1 MQAVLAL
8 EFDANH
14 FLDDK
19 SCLEWIAKSEY
30 DYVLGLKGFRLKLR
44 KKCIYLCGEPRK
56 VFAFYTNQWR
66 YPNLYLARPNPHV
79 AVLKKTGTEL
89 YGPVDLPEP
98 LPETV
103 EKVEKRAER
112 EVTRK
117 EKEEKRREKRKE
129 ERRKRKLASSSE
141 DGQRARQKKIKEEP
155 RGLSPIP
162 LERQESGVCA

>member
-1 MQAVLAL
+1 M
-8 EFDANH
+8 
-14 FLDDK
+14 
-19 SCLEWIAKSEY
+19 
-30 DYVLGLKGFRLKLR
+30 
-44 KKCIYLCGEPRK
+44 
-56 VFAFYTNQWR
+56 
-66 YPNLYLARPNPHV
+66 
-79 AVLKKTGTEL
+79 
-89 YGPVDLPEP
+89 DLPEP

-162 LERQESGVCA
+162 LERQESGLCV

>member
-30 DYVLGLKGFRLKLR
+30 DYVLNLKGFRLKLR

-89 YGPVDLPEP
+89 YLPVDLPEP

-117 EKEEKRREKRKE
+117 EKEREKRK

-141 DGQRARQKKIKEEP
+141 DGQRARQKKMKEEP
-155 RGLSPIP
+155 RGLSPVP
-162 LERQESGVCA
+162 LERQESGLCG